1 MTKTKDTIE
10 GLELLKKENK
20 VIWERQKILN
30 RNKDVLFINFEDTDN
45 WLSQAI
51 EWGKALDQA
60 EGELPEECH
69 VSEHY
74 KHPIAKAKQRD
85 YDDGFNECRKQS
97 IPILAKAKLRIEELE
112 KKYSDLIMAVGNK
125 YPDETRHQTA
135 LRYIL
140 NAEKGADGTGKQS

>member
-1 MTKTKDTIE
+1 MIKDTIE

-60 EGELPEECH
+60 T
-69 VSEHY
+69 
-74 KHPIAKAKQRD
+74 
-85 YDDGFNECRKQS
+85 
-97 IPILAKAKLRIEELE
+97 PILAKAKLRITELE
-112 KKYSDLIMAVGNK
+112 QKLVDNNIPHTIESIPGYKLIGV
-125 YPDETRHQTA
+125 
-135 LRYIL
+135 
-140 NAEKGADGTGKQS
+140 